1 MKKKWLT
8 TALLTLLILAGCSEK
23 EYTPK
28 EISAETD
35 VCEVCNMSISYLDY
49 AGQIVF
55 KNDDHQVFDDIGCL
69 MEYIID
75 NGEDDIGAAFIKD
88 EATKNWINVKNAIYI
103 YNANYWTPM
112 NYGVLAFGDEAA
124 ATEYMK
130 QNGEA
135 KKLQYD
141 DLLTFEWG
149 IHSHE

>member
-1 MKKKWLT
+1 MNWKLWMM
-8 TALLTLLILAGCSEK
+8 TLVAVFVLAACGEK

-35 VCEVCNMSISYLDY
+35 VCEVCNMSISHIDY

-55 KNDDHQVFDDIGCL
+55 KNNDHVVFDDIGCL

-75 NGEDDIGAAFIKD
+75 NGDNEIGAAFIKD
-88 EATKNWINVKNAIYI
+88 EATGNWLNVKDAVYM

-112 NYGVLAFGDEAA
+112 SYGVLAFADETSANDYSA
-124 ATEYMK
+124 E
-130 QNGEA
+130 NGEA
-135 KKLQYD
+135 KQLAYA
-141 DLLTFEWG
+141 DLLQFDWG